1 MKTVFFHGEPRTA
14 TNRFLGS
21 QSFAFKTRRLNAF
34 SFSLPT
40 VCSDGKLSMTKFTVV
55 SAKLPDEL
63 YKELAL
69 RIPEGERSAFIRDA
83 ILEKL
88 EKTPRPD
95 RIFGLEQKVNQ
106 LINEVNKIKDGLA
119 KLELFTYDGEK
130 VNPHA
135 FCIDETDNKIVDY
148 LLDHRGATTT
158 ELAEHL
164 ETNRWLAL
172 NRLRKIAKTSKKQ
185 LGKAIIEYYPG
196 QRHGKRKAWWI
207 REDQTE
213 T

>member
-1 MKTVFFHGEPRTA
+1 
-14 TNRFLGS
+14 
-21 QSFAFKTRRLNAF
+21 
-34 SFSLPT
+34 
-40 VCSDGKLSMTKFTVV
+40 MTKFTVV

-69 RIPEGERSAFIRDA
+69 RIPEGERSTFIREA
-83 ILEKL
+83 IQEKL

-95 RIFGLEQKVNQ
+95 KIFELETKVGQ
-106 LINEVNKIKDGLA
+106 LQNEVNKIKDGLA
-119 KLELFTYDGEK
+119 KLELLTYEGEK

-135 FCIDETDNKIVDY
+135 FCIDETDNRIMDY
-148 LLDHRGATTT
+148 ILDHRGATTT

-164 ETNRWLAL
+164 ETNRWLVL
-172 NRLRKIAKTSKKQ
+172 NRLRKIVKTSKKQ
-185 LGKAIIEYYPG
+185 LGKTVIEYYPG

-207 REDQTE
+207 REDSAE

>member
-1 MKTVFFHGEPRTA
+1 M
-14 TNRFLGS
+14 S
-21 QSFAFKTRRLNAF
+21 
-34 SFSLPT
+34 
-40 VCSDGKLSMTKFTVV
+40 KFTVV
-55 SAKLPDEL
+55 SAKIPDEV

-69 RIPEGERSAFIRDA
+69 RIPEGERSTFIREA

-95 RIFGLEQKVNQ
+95 RIFGLEQKVKQ
-106 LINEVNKIKDGLA
+106 LENDVKKIKDGLA
-119 KLELFTYDGEK
+119 KLEILTHEEGK

-164 ETNRWLAL
+164 ETNRWLVL
-172 NRLRKIAKTSKKQ
+172 NRLRKIERSSKKQ

-207 REDQTE
+207 REDLT
-213 T
+213 